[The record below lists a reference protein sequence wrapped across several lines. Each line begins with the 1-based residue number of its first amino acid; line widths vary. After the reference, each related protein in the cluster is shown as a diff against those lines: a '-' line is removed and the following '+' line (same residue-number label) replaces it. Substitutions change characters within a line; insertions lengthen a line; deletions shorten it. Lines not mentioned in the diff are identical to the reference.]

1 MSSVP
6 SVAKMAFIKKFLLL
20 VMASMCVASV
30 LAAAPM
36 PTSGTVEVAFTPW
49 DDAEGAVL
57 RAIGESRKAIHVQ
70 AYLITSRT
78 LARAL
83 IEAKQ
88 RGVAVEILTDREMLR
103 GGENSQIPKLA
114 AAGIPVRLEARYAA
128 AHNKI
133 LLIDP
138 EEPACAVV
146 TGSYNFT
153 WSAQARNAENL
164 LILRGNPALSA
175 AYLKNWRRHSEEALP
190 YPEGLSAP

>member
-1 MSSVP
+1 MRKLALFA
-6 SVAKMAFIKKFLLL
+6 VAWLCA
-20 VMASMCVASV
+20 AGVA
-30 LAAAPM
+30 AAAPV
-36 PTSGTVEVAFTPW
+36 PASGTVEVAFTPW

-57 RAIGESRKAIHVQ
+57 RAIGESRKAIYVQ

-83 IEAKQ
+83 IDARQ
-88 RGVAVEILTDREMLR
+88 RGVAVEILTDREMLKN
-103 GGENSQIPKLA
+103 GDNSQIPKLA

-164 LILRGNPALSA
+164 LILRGNPALA
-175 AYLKNWRRHSEEALP
+175 GAYLTNWRRHRDEALP
-190 YPEGLSAP
+190 YPEGLSTP